1 MYVSGSYYNEQ
12 NSLFQ
17 CCYRISLLFSFIFLN
32 VLTLIAL
39 AKTVSTFAIS
49 KTRTEFL
56 SQDFVRCLYWATALT
71 TFICNT
77 FYTATSIRDHFF
89 MYKVAI
95 TFCIIHPN
103 CSIPSDT
110 SIYNDEVLTAV
121 AVILVIPSALV
132 IELVV
137 SIYSVKCHFRS
148 RLNLRHG
155 NRYHSWKHYTL
166 QIVHVFALWNI
177 MITIQI
183 IAMVTF
189 PICVLLLINPQVTM
203 LYVIF
208 LSMVPASLMLIVA
221 YLMYQCQQ
229 PRRGRICCNVKQC
242 GKKFVQLVAIV
253 AVLGLMMTLLVLYE
267 VILSVQAQV
276 GAGVKGLLLYYVS

>member
-1 MYVSGSYYNEQ
+1 M
-12 NSLFQ
+12 
-17 CCYRISLLFSFIFLN
+17 
-32 VLTLIAL
+32 
-39 AKTVSTFAIS
+39 
-49 KTRTEFL
+49 
-56 SQDFVRCLYWATALT
+56 YWATALT

-89 MYKVAI
+89 THKVAI

-121 AVILVIPSALV
+121 AVILVIPSAV
-132 IELVV
+132 FIELVV
-137 SIYSVKCHFRS
+137 SIYSVKCYFRG

-166 QIVHVFALWNI
+166 QIVHVLALWNI

-203 LYVIF
+203 LYVIC
-208 LSMVPASLMLIVA
+208 LSMVPASLTLIIA

-229 PRRGRICCNVKQC
+229 PRRGRICCNVKQG
-242 GKKFVQLVAIV
+242 GKKKIVQLVAIV
-253 AVLGLMMTLLVLYE
+253 AVLGLIMTLLVLYE
-267 VILSVQAQV
+267 MMLSVQV
-276 GAGVKGLLLYYVS
+276 GTGVKGLPLSLLPSLPLFALGWLPGGLMVVTLGS